1 MKRIVITLLLLS
13 IIRPALEGRI
23 FEMSAF
29 GIRPGATNLP
39 EKISSALESIRKETG
54 HGDSVTLR
62 FLPGRY
68 DFHSTDALRRTY
80 FISNH
85 DQSEMQA
92 IGIAIEGWENLTVDG
107 CGAELVFH
115 GVIIPL
121 AVIDS
126 KGCSVKNLSID
137 FENPQTA
144 QVRIV
149 ENRGA
154 GGIVFRPESWVKH
167 RISRDSVF
175 EVYGEGWALRPSTGI
190 AFEPDT
196 RHILWNTGDLFY
208 STAGVRETEHGLL
221 APQWQDSRL
230 TPGTVVAM
238 RTWSRPAPGIFL
250 YGDTDTR
257 LTNIKVHYAFGMGL
271 IAQFCNGVT
280 LSGFSVCLKNENDP
294 RYFTTQADATHFS
307 QCSGIIQSTG
317 GLYEG
322 MMDDAI
328 NVHGVYLKVTGV
340 KDDRSITARFMHD
353 QAWGFRW
360 GCPGDSVRML
370 NADVMEYTGSL
381 LHIESIT
388 PDNTGHGSKEL
399 TITFREPVEI
409 DPERMNIGI
418 ENLSRTPEVIFSG
431 NTVRNN
437 RARGALFSSP
447 RRTVVEDNIFD
458 HTSGSAILLCGDC
471 NGWYESGACRD
482 VLIKGNRF
490 INALTSMYQFTTAVI
505 SIYPEI
511 PDLHKQTVYF
521 HGGHPGA
528 ITITGN
534 TFETFDIPVLYAKSV
549 DGLVFK
555 DNTVIVNND
564 YRPFH
569 KNRNRFLLERTD
581 NIEISY

>member
-1 MKRIVITLLLLS
+1 MKRIFITLLLLS

-29 GIRPGATNLP
+29 GIKPGATNLS
-39 EKISSALESIRKETG
+39 EKISSAMESIRKETG

-68 DFHSTDALRRTY
+68 DFHSTDALQRTY
-80 FISNH
+80 YISNH
-85 DQSEMQA
+85 DQSEQQA
-92 IGIAIEGWENLTVDG
+92 VGIAIEGWENLTLDG
-107 CGAELVFH
+107 RGAELVFH
-115 GVIIPL
+115 GVIIPF
-121 AVIDS
+121 AVTDS

-175 EVYGEGWALRPSTGI
+175 
-190 AFEPDT
+190 
-196 RHILWNTGDLFY
+196 
-208 STAGVRETEHGLL
+208 
-221 APQWQDSRL
+221 
-230 TPGTVVAM
+230 
-238 RTWSRPAPGIFL
+238 L
-250 YGDTDTR
+250 YGNTDTR
-257 LTNIKVHYAFGMGL
+257 LTNINVHYAFGMGL
-271 IAQFCNGVT
+271 IAQFCDGIT
-280 LSGFSVCLKNENDP
+280 LNGFSVCLKNENDP

-307 QCSGIIQSTG
+307 QCSGIIQSSG

-328 NVHGVYLKVTGV
+328 NVHGIYLKVTGI
-340 KDDRSITARFMHD
+340 KGDRSITARFMHD

-381 LHIESIT
+381 LHIESVT

-399 TITFREPVEI
+399 TITFREPIEL

-447 RRTVVEDNIFD
+447 RRTVVENNVFD

-482 VLIKGNRF
+482 ILIKDNRF

-511 PDLHKQTVYF
+511 PDLHNQTVYF

-534 TFETFDIPVLYAKSV
+534 TFETFDMPVLYAKSV

>member
-1 MKRIVITLLLLS
+1 
-13 IIRPALEGRI
+13 
-23 FEMSAF
+23 
-29 GIRPGATNLP
+29 
-39 EKISSALESIRKETG
+39 
-54 HGDSVTLR
+54 
-62 FLPGRY
+62 
-68 DFHSTDALRRTY
+68 
-80 FISNH
+80 
-85 DQSEMQA
+85 
-92 IGIAIEGWENLTVDG
+92 
-107 CGAELVFH
+107 
-115 GVIIPL
+115 
-121 AVIDS
+121 
-126 KGCSVKNLSID
+126 
-137 FENPQTA
+137 
-144 QVRIV
+144 
-149 ENRGA
+149 
-154 GGIVFRPESWVKH
+154 
-167 RISRDSVF
+167 
-175 EVYGEGWALRPSTGI
+175 
-190 AFEPDT
+190 
-196 RHILWNTGDLFY
+196 
-208 STAGVRETEHGLL
+208 
-221 APQWQDSRL
+221 
-230 TPGTVVAM
+230 
-238 RTWSRPAPGIFL
+238 
-250 YGDTDTR
+250 
-257 LTNIKVHYAFGMGL
+257 
-271 IAQFCNGVT
+271 
-280 LSGFSVCLKNENDP
+280 
-294 RYFTTQADATHFS
+294 
-307 QCSGIIQSTG
+307 
-317 GLYEG
+317 

-399 TITFREPVEI
+399 TITFREPVDI

-418 ENLSRTPEVIFSG
+418 ENLSRTPEVIFAG

-534 TFETFDIPVLYAKSV
+534 TFETFDLPVLYAKSV

>member
-1 MKRIVITLLLLS
+1 MKRIFITLLLLS

-29 GIRPGATNLP
+29 GIKPGATNLS
-39 EKISSALESIRKETG
+39 EKISSAMESIRKETG

-68 DFHSTDALRRTY
+68 DFHSTDALQRTY
-80 FISNH
+80 YISNH
-85 DQSEMQA
+85 DQSEQQA
-92 IGIAIEGWENLTVDG
+92 VGIAIEGWENLTLDG
-107 CGAELVFH
+107 RGAKLVFH
-115 GVIIPL
+115 GVIIPF

-144 QVRIV
+144 QVRII

-154 GGIVFRPESWVKH
+154 GGIVFRPESWVKY
-167 RISRDSVF
+167 RISQDSIF

-208 STAGVRETEHGLL
+208 STAGVRKTEHGLL

-250 YGDTDTR
+250 YGNTDTR
-257 LTNIKVHYAFGMGL
+257 LTNINVHYAFGMGL
-271 IAQFCNGVT
+271 IAQFCDGIT
-280 LSGFSVCLKNENDP
+280 LNGFSVCLKNENDP

-307 QCSGIIQSTG
+307 QCSGIIQSSG

-328 NVHGVYLKVTGV
+328 NVHGVYLKVTGI
-340 KDDRSITARFMHD
+340 KGDRSITARFMHD

-399 TITFREPVEI
+399 NITFREPLEL

-447 RRTVVEDNIFD
+447 RRTVVENNVFD

-482 VLIKGNRF
+482 ILIKDNRF
-490 INALTSMYQFTTAVI
+490 INALHQHVPVHNGSN
-505 SIYPEI
+505 
-511 PDLHKQTVYF
+511 LHL
-521 HGGHPGA
+521 P
-528 ITITGN
+528 GN
-534 TFETFDIPVLYAKSV
+534 T
-549 DGLVFK
+549 
-555 DNTVIVNND
+555 
-564 YRPFH
+564 RPP
-569 KNRNRFLLERTD
+569 
-581 NIEISY
+581 